1 MGAPVAG
8 VLAAAGPGTV
18 SSDRLESF
26 VPSLVQTAS
35 WAAQSP
41 VMGRTTVT
49 AASESGSTVI
59 CHRSL
64 RPFTRLALVAEPLV
78 TSRESVPAM

>member
-1 MGAPVAG
+1 MSVSPTCAVPLMVGRPVAG

-41 VMGRTTVT
+41 GDGQDDGHVGV
-49 AASESGSTVI
+49 
-59 CHRSL
+59 
-64 RPFTRLALVAEPLV
+64 
-78 TSRESVPAM
+78 